1 MANAMDEA
9 IRNAVAVGGN
19 PDALAGVDNF
29 CWCDPVQSE
38 KTPDGRYKL
47 AQLVRACKALQQ
59 FSLAF
64 GVPCISGKDSMKN
77 DYTGGGEKISIPPT
91 VLFSVMGVIN
101 NVIATQTS
109 DFKAAGHHIY
119 MLGGTWREMAGSEA
133 CSELGLTG
141 GRVPNVDASTAM
153 PRYRAVHGLMGQRA
167 LSACHD
173 CSDGGL
179 AVALAEMCIGGRL
192 GANIDLDAVPAME
205 DMTLTE
211 LLYSESA
218 SRLIVSVRPDLAMIL
233 DMLGSWQIC
242 RRIGTVTDDNTLTM
256 TRGGVT
262 VLQES
267 VDDLTTAFKRTLD
280 W

>member
-1 MANAMDEA
+1 MRSYGILLRLSLKNT
-9 IRNAVAVGGN
+9 
-19 PDALAGVDNF
+19 LASFRTGVT
-29 CWCDPVQSE
+29 SR
-38 KTPDGRYKL
+38 KTG
-47 AQLVRACKALQQ
+47 
-59 FSLAF
+59 
-64 GVPCISGKDSMKN
+64 
-77 DYTGGGEKISIPPT
+77 KISIGF
-91 VLFSVMGVIN
+91 VLLAIIGC
-101 NVIATQTS
+101 
-109 DFKAAGHHIY
+109 AG
-119 MLGGTWREMAGSEA
+119 L
-133 CSELGLTG
+133 L
-141 GRVPNVDASTAM
+141 
-153 PRYRAVHGLMGQRA
+153 
-167 LSACHD
+167 
-173 CSDGGL
+173 GL

>member
-1 MANAMDEA
+1 M
-9 IRNAVAVGGN
+9 
-19 PDALAGVDNF
+19 
-29 CWCDPVQSE
+29 
-38 KTPDGRYKL
+38 
-47 AQLVRACKALQQ
+47 
-59 FSLAF
+59 
-64 GVPCISGKDSMKN
+64 
-77 DYTGGGEKISIPPT
+77 
-91 VLFSVMGVIN
+91 
-101 NVIATQTS
+101 
-109 DFKAAGHHIY
+109 
-119 MLGGTWREMAGSEA
+119 
-133 CSELGLTG
+133 
-141 GRVPNVDASTAM
+141 PNVDASTAM

-167 LSACHD
+167 LSACQD

-280 W
+280 WCVPPCRKHQGRPARGRLFCCPHCCCGPVDPSATSLPRQLP

>member
-1 MANAMDEA
+1 MTFFD
-9 IRNAVAVGGN
+9 VLSLVGGI
-19 PDALAGVDNF
+19 ALFLYGMDVLG
-29 CWCDPVQSE
+29 
-38 KTPDGRYKL
+38 K
-47 AQLVRACKALQQ
+47 
-59 FSLAF
+59 SL
-64 GVPCISGKDSMKN
+64 
-77 DYTGGGEKISIPPT
+77 E
-91 VLFSVMGVIN
+91 
-101 NVIATQTS
+101 
-109 DFKAAGHHIY
+109 KAAGSQLKSILSKLTNSTIKGLL
-119 MLGGTWREMAGSEA
+119 LGVA
-133 CSELGLTG
+133 
-141 GRVPNVDASTAM
+141 VTAVIQSSAATTVM
-153 PRYRAVHGLMGQRA
+153 VVGFVNSGLMQLGQ
-167 LSACHD
+167 
-173 CSDGGL
+173 
-179 AVALAEMCIGGRL
+179 AVGVIM
-192 GANIDLDAVPAME
+192 GANIGTTVTAWLVVLFGISFDIDLAAVPAME